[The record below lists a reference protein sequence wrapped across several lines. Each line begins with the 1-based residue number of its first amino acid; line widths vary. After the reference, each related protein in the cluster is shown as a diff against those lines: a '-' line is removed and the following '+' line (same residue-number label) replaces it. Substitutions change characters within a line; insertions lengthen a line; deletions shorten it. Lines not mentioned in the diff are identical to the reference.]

1 MTELLSKDHRILEKG
16 LMEYRPFGV
25 DELGEKIRDV
35 SGVTVRANV
44 EYLEDVI
51 GRLQGSHAG
60 SRAVEELACLLN
72 ARIRDPAY
80 HVSPAFLKNP
90 WNSYSYEFVCFLGEL
105 CKTLTGDPLFAF
117 HVGQEKF
124 IPPIIQALAQPFSV
138 SQIYK
143 MFPHFGEKFAKGSI
157 HFEVVT
163 VTTHS
168 AILRM
173 KFTEKVY
180 QQFGPYRAACADLIC
195 QSSKAGLSAVPER
208 VQHLSAASVKDL
220 TCIADGAEYCEWEF
234 SWEPRSRRRLPWQ
247 AAGLLAG
254 AAAFAYLRVQHPQV
268 TLVEA
273 FLVALFPATTL
284 WLAHAW
290 RNLRKEA
297 QARTEL
303 IQDQL
308 HVVESRHEELREA
321 HLDREQSTVELRQK
335 IAQLTTLHNAG
346 LIFSSTLDR
355 ETVLEHVLKAITHD
369 LHYDCAII
377 ASYDPV
383 RQVQH
388 DARIFGVPDDLEA
401 HVRSIE
407 VPVTDPNGVEG
418 AVFWEGRPTLAKD
431 IRKIWDR
438 LHPLQQ
444 HVVSVL
450 KAKSMIC
457 VPLKVKDRVIGCLT
471 VYRITEHCVTQGD
484 LDLMVTMANHVAIA
498 LDNAAAYR
506 EIEELNV
513 GLEAKVHERTAALE
527 RSNARL
533 KELDRQKSAFVSIV
547 SHELRTPMMSLK
559 GYVENMLDGL
569 AGRVTEKQ
577 RCYLDR
583 AKHNVERLTRMIN
596 QLLDLSRIEAGRIEL
611 QTGPVSIPELVAE
624 VQESQLALAHE
635 KLISVDAQHPNSLP
649 VLMGD
654 RDKLHQILTNLLHNA
669 IKFTPKGGKIRIE
682 STVLSDGYLQLCV
695 ADTGC
700 GVPVYE
706 IDRVFERFYRSDSAP
721 RDARGS
727 GLGLAITKTMVE
739 LHGGRIWV
747 ESTPGQGSQFFVTL
761 PTEQHPL

>member
-254 AAAFAYLRVQHPQV
+254 AAAFAYLRVQHPQI

-273 FLVALFPATTL
+273 FVVALFPATTL

-355 ETVLEHVLKAITHD
+355 ETLLQHVLKAITHD

-388 DARIFGVPDDLEA
+388 DARIVGASDDLET

-407 VPVTDPNGVEG
+407 VPITDPNGIEG
-418 AVFWEGRPTLAKD
+418 AVLREGIPILAKD
-431 IRKIWDR
+431 IQAR
-438 LHPLQQ
+438 
-444 HVVSVL
+444 
-450 KAKSMIC
+450 SMIC
-457 VPLKVKDRVIGCLT
+457 VPLKVKDQVIGCLT
-471 VYRITEHCVTQGD
+471 VYRITEHSVTQGD

-506 EIEELNV
+506 KIEELNV
-513 GLEAKVHERTAALE
+513 GLEAKVHERTAAVE

-533 KELDRQKSAFVSIV
+533 RELDRQKSSFVSIV

-577 RCYLDR
+577 RYYLGR

-611 QTGPVSIPELVAE
+611 QTGPVSIPALGAE
-624 VQESQLALAHE
+624 VQERLLALAQE
-635 KLISVDAQHPNSLP
+635 KPQWVLP
-649 VLMGD
+649 GD
-654 RDKLHQILTNLLHNA
+654 PHA
-669 IKFTPKGGKIRIE
+669 V
-682 STVLSDGYLQLCV
+682 VLSLDFQGGY
-695 ADTGC
+695 
-700 GVPVYE
+700 
-706 IDRVFERFYRSDSAP
+706 AP
-721 RDARGS
+721 RRQSKAPYFEVRADGS
-727 GLGLAITKTMVE
+727 LRVPDRT
-739 LHGGRIWV
+739 GG
-747 ESTPGQGSQFFVTL
+747 EK
-761 PTEQHPL
+761 